1 MSMRAKAVYAP
12 YILIM
17 PLVALAWGCVAG
29 LIPTKQKYVVEMK
42 SVLPEGRGD
51 YTIDPDDS
59 SMVFS
64 KEGLLIKIKPL
75 PDGELNRR
83 FPPLFDGRHVNPYTF
98 DQKEVQASFIPPR
111 FTVFDVT
118 VINKTY
124 AKIEFDP
131 AKTSMVTSDGQT
143 FRYYDPGREGYL
155 AEGGNSFSKYYRVEL
170 GISGYEK
177 ELALERM
184 GVVYKSVYHRGRPV
198 FKEDQRQGL
207 LVFDPLPQDYKDGE
221 VVLNFNQFVLSFD
234 ASGNPEN
241 TIDVEFRFHVK
252 QGIVNPAGA
261 AGKD

>member
-1 MSMRAKAVYAP
+1 MRTKVSSAP
-12 YILIM
+12 YVLA
-17 PLVALAWGCVAG
+17 LLLAALAWGCLGG

-51 YTIDPDDS
+51 YSIDPDDS
-59 SMVFS
+59 STVFS
-64 KEGLLIKIKPL
+64 KEGLVIKVKPL
-75 PDGELNRR
+75 TDDELNRR

-98 DQKEVQASFIPPR
+98 DRKEVQTSYIPPR
-111 FTVFDVT
+111 FTVFEVT
-118 VINKTY
+118 VINNTY

-131 AKTSMVTSDGQT
+131 AKAQMVTSDGQT
-143 FRYYDPGREGYL
+143 YRYYDPGREGYL

-184 GVVYKSVYHRGRPV
+184 GVVYKSVYHRGRPI

-207 LVFDPLPQDYKDGE
+207 LVFDPLPPDYQEGE

-241 TIDVEFRFHVK
+241 TIDVEFRFQVK
-252 QGIVNPAGA
+252 QAIVNPPPPA
-261 AGKD
+261 AGKT

>member
-1 MSMRAKAVYAP
+1 MRAKAPAAP
-12 YILIM
+12 CVLA
-17 PLVALAWGCVAG
+17 LLLAALAWGCAGG

-42 SVLPEGRGD
+42 LVLPEGRGD
-51 YTIDPDDS
+51 YSIDPDDS

-64 KEGLLIKIKPL
+64 KEGLLIKVKPL
-75 PDGELNRR
+75 SDDELNRR

-98 DQKEVQASFIPPR
+98 DQKEVQTSYIPPR

-118 VINKTY
+118 VINNTY

-131 AKTSMVTSDGQT
+131 AKALMITSDGQT
-143 FRYYDPGREGYL
+143 YRYYDPGREGYL

-184 GVVYKSVYHRGRPV
+184 GVVYKSVYHRGRPI
-198 FKEDQRQGL
+198 FKEDKRQGL
-207 LVFDPLPQDYKDGE
+207 LVFDPLPQEYKEGE
-221 VVLNFNQFVLSFD
+221 VLLRFNGFVLSFD

-241 TIDVEFRFHVK
+241 TIDVEFRFQVK
-252 QGIVNPAGA
+252 QAIVNPPPAA
-261 AGKD
+261 AGKT